1 MERLAMPFGGW
12 VSPEGMGKK
21 CIHEDEQG
29 K

>member
-1 MERLAMPFGGW
+1 MEQLAVPFGGR
-12 VSPEGMGKK
+12 VSPVGVGKE

>member
-1 MERLAMPFGGW
+1 MEQLAVPFDGQ

>member
-1 MERLAMPFGGW
+1 MEQLAVPFGGR
-12 VSPEGMGKK
+12 VSPEGMGKE